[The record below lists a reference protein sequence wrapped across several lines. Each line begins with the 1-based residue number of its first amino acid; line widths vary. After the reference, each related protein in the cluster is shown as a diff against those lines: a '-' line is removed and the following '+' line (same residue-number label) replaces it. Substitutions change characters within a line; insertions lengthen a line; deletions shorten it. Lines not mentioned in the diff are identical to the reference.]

1 MIWENSI
8 IVKIKGVDEKSQV
21 ITIDDDDKCKLLD
34 HSMIW
39 KFKKSKEELLSKYKG
54 REAYAEYLGNSRIDG
69 HPMFKV
75 DLLQLERD
83 DKINEILK

>member
-1 MIWENSI
+1 MIWENVI

-21 ITIDDDDKCKLLD
+21 ITIDDDDKCKLLED
-34 HSMIW
+34 INNP
-39 KFKKSKEELLSKYKG
+39 FRKSKQELLTKYKG
-54 REAYAEYLGNSRIDG
+54 REAYAEYLENSRIDG
-69 HPMFKV
+69 CPIFKV